1 MPQKHTRGGLIFV
14 LVGPSGAGKNSIMV
28 EALEQLPNL
37 RQLPTATTRDPRAT
51 EQEGREHYFHTE
63 ASFLKLIKEDKLLE
77 WQWVN
82 KKRYGIIRDTL
93 DTAIRDRQ
101 DLVADIEVLGASV
114 IREEYPD
121 NAILIFVTPPSL
133 DVLEERI
140 RNRGTDSEEVIVSR
154 LHRAAWEMKYAGVC
168 DYVVIND
175 QLPVA
180 TEEFLSIVF
189 SERSRRNIRST
200 QAVAIVRHDDAV
212 LANILTGSLPEITV
226 QDGEQGDEA
235 IVRLMTALGLPGARI
250 IPNPDAPEDHISP
263 SKSEIHQA
271 DGITAIH
278 LFFECVIPPEQA
290 ADLPAGWHWH
300 PAAQVAPAIS

>member
-1 MPQKHTRGGLIFV
+1 MLQWQEYGGLIFV
-14 LVGPSGAGKNSIMV
+14 LVGPSGAGKNTIME
-28 EALEQLPNL
+28 EALKQVPNL
-37 RQLPTATTRDPRAT
+37 RQLPTATTRDPRDT
-51 EQEGREHYFHTE
+51 EQEGREHYFQSE
-63 ASFLKLIKEDKLLE
+63 ASFLKLIEDNRLLE

-101 DLVADIEVLGASV
+101 DLVADIEVLGASI
-114 IREEYPD
+114 IREAYPD
-121 NAILIFVTPPSL
+121 NAVLIFVTPPSL
-133 DVLEERI
+133 SVLEERI
-140 RNRGTDSEEVIVSR
+140 RKRGSDSEEVIASR
-154 LHRAAWEMKYAGVC
+154 LQRAAWEMKYAGIC

-175 QLPVA
+175 KLEVA
-180 TEEFLSIVF
+180 TREFLSIVF

-200 QAVAIVRHDDAV
+200 QAFAIVRHNDSVLADIETAV
-212 LANILTGSLPEITV
+212 LPSITV

-235 IVRLMTALGLPGARI
+235 IYRLMAALELPGVSI
-250 IPNPDAPEDHISP
+250 VPNPDAPEDHIAP

-271 DGITAIH
+271 DGITAIR

-290 ADLPAGWHWH
+290 ASLPAGWQWY